1 MERGR
6 CLSHPSHCPAD
17 RCFVKCPMDGRVAII
32 ARCGMAQLTD
42 LPPDQLRERAQKL
55 RELGDVWRYLLW
67 ELADAL
73 EVLAQEKQQNREE

>member
-1 MERGR
+1 
-6 CLSHPSHCPAD
+6 
-17 RCFVKCPMDGRVAII
+17 MDSRVAII
-32 ARCGMAQLTD
+32 ARCDMAQLTD